1 MLLAGLYLPPHL
13 LKIRQRD
20 VYMLWLLRGGGNVHF
35 TVVK

>member
-13 LKIRQRD
+13 LKIRERD
-20 VYMLWLLRGGGNVHF
+20 DYIQWLLRGGGNAHF